1 MTRSKK
7 KIIKIQPK
15 DYEKIISIQEKI
27 IKIQEEESDI
37 AYRTWCNE
45 VDRSSIYYQ
54 AYTRYKYI
62 AEELQRQ
69 LEHRISEYNDIVRSY
84 NALAQMGKFAEEL
97 GIDIKKHTKSLPEN
111 SKYTDFKITNKLLE
125 SGKVSTVFSM
135 KKKPTK
141 KRKSR
146 KVKND

>member
-1 MTRSKK
+1 MTRSKNV
-7 KIIKIQPK
+7 IKIQHK
-15 DYEKIISIQEKI
+15 DYEKIILIQEKI
-27 IKIQEEESDI
+27 IKTQEEESKI
-37 AYRTWCNE
+37 AYETWCSE
-45 VDRSSIYYQ
+45 VDRSHLYKHG
-54 AYTRYKYI
+54 YTRYKYI

-69 LEHRISEYNDIVRSY
+69 LEQRIREYNDIVRGY

-97 GIDIKKHTKSLPEN
+97 GIDIKKHNKRLPEN
-111 SKYTDFKITNKLLE
+111 NKYTDFKVTNKLLE

-146 KVKND
+146 KVQND

>member
-1 MTRSKK
+1 MTRSKNV
-7 KIIKIQPK
+7 IKIQHK

-27 IKIQEEESDI
+27 IKSQEEESKI

-45 VDRSSIYYQ
+45 VDRTSIYQ
-54 AYTRYKYI
+54 HGYTRYKYI

-69 LEHRISEYNDIVRSY
+69 LEHRIREYNDIVRGY

-97 GIDIKKHTKSLPEN
+97 GIDIKKHTKRLPEHN
-111 SKYTDFKITNKLLE
+111 KYTDFKVTNKLLE

-146 KVKND
+146 KARNV